1 MKKITA
7 AVLALMLVFLCA
19 CNSSDSTDPTETEN
33 TTDEAVQSIPETLPA
48 EATTAD
54 SLPSEEAEQAQFM
67 TIYFSHTDPVKLAAE
82 YINENAEGDI
92 YRIETLKEYPEDEQ
106 ALAEEIIYEKTNKV
120 RPVITNMPTHL
131 LDYDIIFLCFPAW
144 GGSLPRAVSVFIEN
158 YDLRDRIIIPVVYG
172 TEEDLNS
179 TTVEINSIFPGAML
193 INGYCFTSDFSDKQA
208 DFDAWLD
215 TVLYG

>member
-1 MKKITA
+1 M
-7 AVLALMLVFLCA
+7 ALMFVFLCA
-19 CNSSDSTDPTETEN
+19 CNSSDATDPTDTDAA
-33 TTDEAVQSIPETLPA
+33 TDEAVQSMPETLPA

-54 SLPSEEAEQAQFM
+54 SIGADEVDSATFM

-106 ALAEEIIYEKTNKV
+106 ALAEEIIYEKTNNV
-120 RPVITNMPTHL
+120 RPAILNMPTHL
-131 LDYDIIFLCFPAW
+131 LDYDIIFLCFPSW
-144 GGSLPRAVSVFIEN
+144 GGSLPCAVSAFIEN

-172 TEEDLNS
+172 TEEELNNA
-179 TTVEINSIFPGAML
+179 TVEINSIFPGAML
-193 INGYCFTSDFSDKQA
+193 INGYCFISDFSDKQA
-208 DFDAWLD
+208 DFDAWLN